1 MVASQILSAVTFWQ
15 EMPLSQ
21 QVLFCAA
28 VSFIGITLIAFI
40 VFGAVLG
47 RLSGRRFVKSCR
59 TISDFS
65 NQSGEINDGNLEQ
78 FEAACF
84 DEKTDETFMEGW
96 ESFKTAR
103 FGYPSEYIDS
113 VKIKSR
119 FDSSKFKIALFVT
132 SGALFLIA
140 TVFAI
145 YFFVGL
151 GLQSGYDLIP
161 VIVFLVLP
169 VILLLSYAF
178 VKPEKKPRETFDI
191 MLEDLDTAVRL
202 QRYVERKI
210 DNRRLYEIEDRIRD
224 VIIAEKTKPIPSKK
238 DQIDKKLR
246 EEEAL
251 SEYEEDLDDIREE
264 LLEDL
269 PDDQP
274 SAGRIE
280 VTEEETNEEEVSS
293 DENEAVEEEA
303 TATETDTNAEP
314 AKKPVPFEPFV
325 AVLNEAIDHGYPK
338 STLRKIANILVL
350 AFGKFT
356 EPAQR
361 EILKNSIRRFI
372 VSYKAAVLAERES
385 ENSAIAGTEV
395 TGTVEADAY
404 GEWQA
409 PYAG

>member
-1 MVASQILSAVTFWQ
+1 MVFMVASQILSAVTFWQ

-178 VKPEKKPRETFDI
+178 VKPEKKPRETFDL

-274 SAGRIE
+274 SAERIE
-280 VTEEETNEEEVSS
+280 VTNEEVSS
-293 DENEAVEEEA
+293 DENESVEEEA

-338 STLRKIANILVL
+338 TTLRKIANILVL

-385 ENSAIAGTEV
+385 ENSAVHGTEV
-395 TGTVEADAY
+395 ADTAAADAY

-409 PYAG
+409 PYAE

>member
-1 MVASQILSAVTFWQ
+1 
-15 EMPLSQ
+15 MPLSQ

-178 VKPEKKPRETFDI
+178 VKPEKKPRETFDL

-264 LLEDL
+264 LLEEL

-274 SAGRIE
+274 SAERIE
-280 VTEEETNEEEVSS
+280 VTNEEVSS
-293 DENEAVEEEA
+293 DENESVEEEA

-385 ENSAIAGTEV
+385 ENSEVHGTEV
-395 TGTVEADAY
+395 SDTAAADAY

-409 PYAG
+409 PYAE

>member
-1 MVASQILSAVTFWQ
+1 MVFMVASQILSAVTFWQ

-65 NQSGEINDGNLEQ
+65 NQSGVINDGNLEQ

-178 VKPEKKPRETFDI
+178 VKPEKKPRETFDL

-274 SAGRIE
+274 SAERIE
-280 VTEEETNEEEVSS
+280 VTNEEVSS
-293 DENEAVEEEA
+293 DENESVEEEA

-385 ENSAIAGTEV
+385 ENSAVHGTEV
-395 TGTVEADAY
+395 ADTAVADAY

-409 PYAG
+409 PYAE

>member
-1 MVASQILSAVTFWQ
+1 MVFMVASQILSAVTFWQ

-119 FDSSKFKIALFVT
+119 FDSSKFRIALFVT

-178 VKPEKKPRETFDI
+178 VKPEKKPRETFDL

-274 SAGRIE
+274 SAERIE
-280 VTEEETNEEEVSS
+280 VTNEEVSS
-293 DENEAVEEEA
+293 DENESVEEEA

-385 ENSAIAGTEV
+385 ENSEVHGTEV
-395 TGTVEADAY
+395 SDTAAADAY

-409 PYAG
+409 PYAE

>member
-1 MVASQILSAVTFWQ
+1 MVFMVASQILSAVTFWQ

-178 VKPEKKPRETFDI
+178 VKPEKKPRETFDL

-274 SAGRIE
+274 SAERIE
-280 VTEEETNEEEVSS
+280 VTNEEVSS
-293 DENEAVEEEA
+293 DENESVEEEA

-385 ENSAIAGTEV
+385 ENSAVHGTEV
-395 TGTVEADAY
+395 SDTAAADAY

-409 PYAG
+409 PYAE

>member
-1 MVASQILSAVTFWQ
+1 
-15 EMPLSQ
+15 MPLSQ

-178 VKPEKKPRETFDI
+178 VKPEKKPRETFDL

-251 SEYEEDLDDIREE
+251 SEYEEDIDDIREE

-274 SAGRIE
+274 SAERIE
-280 VTEEETNEEEVSS
+280 VTNEEVSS
-293 DENEAVEEEA
+293 DENESVEEEA

-385 ENSAIAGTEV
+385 ENSAVHGTEV
-395 TGTVEADAY
+395 SDTAAADAY

-409 PYAG
+409 PYAE

>member
-1 MVASQILSAVTFWQ
+1 
-15 EMPLSQ
+15 MPLSQ

-65 NQSGEINDGNLEQ
+65 NQSGVINDGNLEQ

-145 YFFVGL
+145 CFFVGL

-178 VKPEKKPRETFDI
+178 VKPEKKPRETFDL

-274 SAGRIE
+274 SAERIE
-280 VTEEETNEEEVSS
+280 VTNEEVSS
-293 DENEAVEEEA
+293 DENESVEEEA

-385 ENSAIAGTEV
+385 ENSAVHGTEV
-395 TGTVEADAY
+395 ADTAVADAY

-409 PYAG
+409 PYAE

>member
-1 MVASQILSAVTFWQ
+1 MVFMVASQILSAVTFWQ

-178 VKPEKKPRETFDI
+178 VKPEKKPRETFDL

-238 DQIDKKLR
+238 DQI
-246 EEEAL
+246 
-251 SEYEEDLDDIREE
+251 
-264 LLEDL
+264 
-269 PDDQP
+269 
-274 SAGRIE
+274 
-280 VTEEETNEEEVSS
+280 
-293 DENEAVEEEA
+293 
-303 TATETDTNAEP
+303 
-314 AKKPVPFEPFV
+314 
-325 AVLNEAIDHGYPK
+325 
-338 STLRKIANILVL
+338 
-350 AFGKFT
+350 
-356 EPAQR
+356 
-361 EILKNSIRRFI
+361 
-372 VSYKAAVLAERES
+372 
-385 ENSAIAGTEV
+385 
-395 TGTVEADAY
+395 
-404 GEWQA
+404 
-409 PYAG
+409 

>member
-1 MVASQILSAVTFWQ
+1 MVFMVASQILSAVTFWQ

-178 VKPEKKPRETFDI
+178 VKPEKKPRETFDL

-202 QRYVERKI
+202 QHYVERKI

-251 SEYEEDLDDIREE
+251 SEYEEDIDDIREE

-274 SAGRIE
+274 SDERIE
-280 VTEEETNEEEVSS
+280 VTNEEVSS
-293 DENEAVEEEA
+293 DENESVEEEA

-372 VSYKAAVLAERES
+372 VSYKAAVLAEREN
-385 ENSAIAGTEV
+385 ENSALHGTEV
-395 TGTVEADAY
+395 ADTAAADAY

-409 PYAG
+409 PYAE

>member
-15 EMPLSQ
+15 EMTLSQ

-65 NQSGEINDGNLEQ
+65 NQSGVINDGNLEQ

-119 FDSSKFKIALFVT
+119 FDSSKFRIALFVT

-178 VKPEKKPRETFDI
+178 VKPEKKPRETFDL

-274 SAGRIE
+274 SAERIE
-280 VTEEETNEEEVSS
+280 VTNEEVSS
-293 DENEAVEEEA
+293 DENESVEEEA

-338 STLRKIANILVL
+338 TTLRKIANILVL

-385 ENSAIAGTEV
+385 ENSAVHGTEV
-395 TGTVEADAY
+395 ADTVAADAY

-409 PYAG
+409 PYAE

>member
-1 MVASQILSAVTFWQ
+1 MVFMVASQILSAVTFWQ

-178 VKPEKKPRETFDI
+178 VKPEKKPRETFDL

-274 SAGRIE
+274 SAERIE
-280 VTEEETNEEEVSS
+280 VTNEEVSS
-293 DENEAVEEEA
+293 DENESVEEEA

-372 VSYKAAVLAERES
+372 VSYKAAVLAEREN
-385 ENSAIAGTEV
+385 ENSALHGTEV
-395 TGTVEADAY
+395 ADTAAADAY

-409 PYAG
+409 PYAE

>member
-1 MVASQILSAVTFWQ
+1 MVFMVASQILSAVTFWQ

-178 VKPEKKPRETFDI
+178 VKPEKKPRETFDL

-274 SAGRIE
+274 SAERIE
-280 VTEEETNEEEVSS
+280 VTNEEVSS
-293 DENEAVEEEA
+293 DENESVEEEA

-385 ENSAIAGTEV
+385 ENSEVHVTEV
-395 TGTVEADAY
+395 SDTAAADAY

-409 PYAG
+409 PYAE

>member
-1 MVASQILSAVTFWQ
+1 MVFMVASQILSAVTFWQ

-119 FDSSKFKIALFVT
+119 FDSSKFRIALFVT

-178 VKPEKKPRETFDI
+178 VKPEKKPRETFDL

-224 VIIAEKTKPIPSKK
+224 IIIAEKTKPIPSKK

-274 SAGRIE
+274 SAERIE
-280 VTEEETNEEEVSS
+280 VTNEEVSS

-385 ENSAIAGTEV
+385 ENSEVHGTEV
-395 TGTVEADAY
+395 SDTAAADAY

-409 PYAG
+409 PYAE

>member
-1 MVASQILSAVTFWQ
+1 MVFMVASQILSAVTFWQ

-65 NQSGEINDGNLEQ
+65 NQSGVINDGNLEQ

-178 VKPEKKPRETFDI
+178 VKPEKKPRETFDL

-274 SAGRIE
+274 SAERIE
-280 VTEEETNEEEVSS
+280 VTNEEVSS
-293 DENEAVEEEA
+293 DENESVEEEA

-314 AKKPVPFEPFV
+314 AKKTVPFEPFV

-338 STLRKIANILVL
+338 TTLRKIANILVL

-385 ENSAIAGTEV
+385 ENSAVHGTEV
-395 TGTVEADAY
+395 ADTAAADAY

-409 PYAG
+409 PYAE

>member
-1 MVASQILSAVTFWQ
+1 
-15 EMPLSQ
+15 MPLSQ

-178 VKPEKKPRETFDI
+178 VKPEKKPRETFDL

-264 LLEDL
+264 LLEEL

-274 SAGRIE
+274 SAERIE
-280 VTEEETNEEEVSS
+280 VTNEEVSS
-293 DENEAVEEEA
+293 DENESVEEEA

-385 ENSAIAGTEV
+385 ENSEVHGTEV
-395 TGTVEADAY
+395 ADTAVADAY

-409 PYAG
+409 PYAE

>member
-1 MVASQILSAVTFWQ
+1 
-15 EMPLSQ
+15 MPLSQ

-178 VKPEKKPRETFDI
+178 VKPEKKPRETFDL

-274 SAGRIE
+274 SAERIE
-280 VTEEETNEEEVSS
+280 VTNEEVSS
-293 DENEAVEEEA
+293 DENESVEEEA

-314 AKKPVPFEPFV
+314 AKKTVPFEPFV

-372 VSYKAAVLAERES
+372 VSYKAAVLAEREN
-385 ENSAIAGTEV
+385 ENSAVHGTEV
-395 TGTVEADAY
+395 SDTAAADAY

-409 PYAG
+409 PYAE

>member
-1 MVASQILSAVTFWQ
+1 
-15 EMPLSQ
+15 MPLSQ

-28 VSFIGITLIAFI
+28 VSFIGITLITFI

-178 VKPEKKPRETFDI
+178 VKPEKKPRETFDL

-274 SAGRIE
+274 SAERIE
-280 VTEEETNEEEVSS
+280 VTNEEVSS
-293 DENEAVEEEA
+293 DENESVEEEA

-314 AKKPVPFEPFV
+314 AKKTVPFEPFV

-338 STLRKIANILVL
+338 STMRKIANILVL

-372 VSYKAAVLAERES
+372 VSYKAAVLAEREN
-385 ENSAIAGTEV
+385 ENSAVHGTEV
-395 TGTVEADAY
+395 SDTAAADAY

-409 PYAG
+409 PYAE

>member
-1 MVASQILSAVTFWQ
+1 MVFMVASQILSAVTFWQ

-178 VKPEKKPRETFDI
+178 VKPEKKPRETFDL

-274 SAGRIE
+274 SAERIE
-280 VTEEETNEEEVSS
+280 VTNEEVSS
-293 DENEAVEEEA
+293 DENESVEEEA

-372 VSYKAAVLAERES
+372 VSYKAAVLAETES
-385 ENSAIAGTEV
+385 ENSAVHGTEV
-395 TGTVEADAY
+395 ADTVAADAY

-409 PYAG
+409 PYAE

>member
-1 MVASQILSAVTFWQ
+1 MVFMVASQILSAVTFWQ

-178 VKPEKKPRETFDI
+178 VKPEKKPRETFDL

-274 SAGRIE
+274 SAERIE
-280 VTEEETNEEEVSS
+280 VTNEEVSS
-293 DENEAVEEEA
+293 DENESVEEEA
-303 TATETDTNAEP
+303 TATETDTIAEP

-385 ENSAIAGTEV
+385 ENSAVHGTEV
-395 TGTVEADAY
+395 ADTAAADAY

-409 PYAG
+409 PYAE

>member
-1 MVASQILSAVTFWQ
+1 
-15 EMPLSQ
+15 MPLSQ

-178 VKPEKKPRETFDI
+178 VKPEKKPRETFDL

-274 SAGRIE
+274 SAERIE
-280 VTEEETNEEEVSS
+280 VTNEEVSS
-293 DENEAVEEEA
+293 DENESVEEEA

-385 ENSAIAGTEV
+385 ENSEVHGTEV
-395 TGTVEADAY
+395 ADTAVADAY

-409 PYAG
+409 PYAE

>member
-1 MVASQILSAVTFWQ
+1 MVFMVASQILSAVTFWQ

-178 VKPEKKPRETFDI
+178 VKPEKKPRETFDL

-274 SAGRIE
+274 SAERIE
-280 VTEEETNEEEVSS
+280 VTNEEVSS
-293 DENEAVEEEA
+293 DENESVEEEA

-385 ENSAIAGTEV
+385 ENSEVHGTEV
-395 TGTVEADAY
+395 SDTAAADAY

-409 PYAG
+409 PYAE

>member
-1 MVASQILSAVTFWQ
+1 MVFMVASQILSAVTFWQ

-28 VSFIGITLIAFI
+28 VSFIEITLIAFI

-178 VKPEKKPRETFDI
+178 VKPEKKPRETFDL

-274 SAGRIE
+274 SAERIE
-280 VTEEETNEEEVSS
+280 VTNEEVSS
-293 DENEAVEEEA
+293 DENESVEEEA

-372 VSYKAAVLAERES
+372 VSYKAAVLAEREN
-385 ENSAIAGTEV
+385 ENSAVHGTEV
-395 TGTVEADAY
+395 ADTAAADAY

-409 PYAG
+409 PYAE

>member
-1 MVASQILSAVTFWQ
+1 MVFMVASQILSAVTFWQ

-178 VKPEKKPRETFDI
+178 VKPEKKPRETFDL

-274 SAGRIE
+274 SAERIE
-280 VTEEETNEEEVSS
+280 VTNEEVSS
-293 DENEAVEEEA
+293 DENESVEEEA

-385 ENSAIAGTEV
+385 ENSAVHGTEV
-395 TGTVEADAY
+395 ADTAAADAY

-409 PYAG
+409 PYAE

>member
-178 VKPEKKPRETFDI
+178 VKPEKKPRETFDL

-274 SAGRIE
+274 SAERIE
-280 VTEEETNEEEVSS
+280 VTNEEVSS
-293 DENEAVEEEA
+293 DENESVEEEA

-385 ENSAIAGTEV
+385 ENSEVHGTEV
-395 TGTVEADAY
+395 SDTAAADAY

-409 PYAG
+409 PYAE

>member
-1 MVASQILSAVTFWQ
+1 
-15 EMPLSQ
+15 MPLSQ

-178 VKPEKKPRETFDI
+178 VKPEKKPRETFDL

-274 SAGRIE
+274 SAERIE
-280 VTEEETNEEEVSS
+280 VTNEEVSS
-293 DENEAVEEEA
+293 DENESVEEEA

-314 AKKPVPFEPFV
+314 AKKTVPFEPFV

-385 ENSAIAGTEV
+385 ENSAVHGTEV
-395 TGTVEADAY
+395 ADTAVADAY

-409 PYAG
+409 PYAE

>member
-1 MVASQILSAVTFWQ
+1 
-15 EMPLSQ
+15 
-21 QVLFCAA
+21 
-28 VSFIGITLIAFI
+28 
-40 VFGAVLG
+40 
-47 RLSGRRFVKSCR
+47 
-59 TISDFS
+59 
-65 NQSGEINDGNLEQ
+65 
-78 FEAACF
+78 
-84 DEKTDETFMEGW
+84 MEGW

-161 VIVFLVLP
+161 VIVILVLP

-178 VKPEKKPRETFDI
+178 VKPEKKPRETFDL

-274 SAGRIE
+274 SAERIE
-280 VTEEETNEEEVSS
+280 VTNEEVSS
-293 DENEAVEEEA
+293 DENESVEEEA

-338 STLRKIANILVL
+338 TTLRKIASILVL

-385 ENSAIAGTEV
+385 ENSAVHGTEV
-395 TGTVEADAY
+395 ADTVAADAY

-409 PYAG
+409 PYAE

>member
-1 MVASQILSAVTFWQ
+1 
-15 EMPLSQ
+15 MPLSQ

-65 NQSGEINDGNLEQ
+65 NQSGVINDGNLEQ

-178 VKPEKKPRETFDI
+178 VKPEKKPRETFDL

-274 SAGRIE
+274 SAERIE
-280 VTEEETNEEEVSS
+280 VTNEEVSS
-293 DENEAVEEEA
+293 DENESVEEEA

-314 AKKPVPFEPFV
+314 AKKTVPFEPFV

-372 VSYKAAVLAERES
+372 VSYKAAVLAEREN
-385 ENSAIAGTEV
+385 ENSAVHGTEV
-395 TGTVEADAY
+395 SDTAAADAY

-409 PYAG
+409 PYAE

>member
-1 MVASQILSAVTFWQ
+1 MVFMVASQILSAVTFWQ

-119 FDSSKFKIALFVT
+119 FDSSKFRIALFVT

-178 VKPEKKPRETFDI
+178 VKPEKKPRETFDL

-274 SAGRIE
+274 SAERIE
-280 VTEEETNEEEVSS
+280 VTNEEVSS
-293 DENEAVEEEA
+293 DENESVEEEA

-385 ENSAIAGTEV
+385 ENSAVHGTEV
-395 TGTVEADAY
+395 SDTAAADAY

-409 PYAG
+409 PYAE

>member
-1 MVASQILSAVTFWQ
+1 
-15 EMPLSQ
+15 MPLSQ

-65 NQSGEINDGNLEQ
+65 NQSGVINDGNLEQ

-132 SGALFLIA
+132 SGELFLIA

-178 VKPEKKPRETFDI
+178 VKPEKKPRETFDL

-274 SAGRIE
+274 SAERIE
-280 VTEEETNEEEVSS
+280 VTNEEVSS
-293 DENEAVEEEA
+293 DENESVEEEA

-385 ENSAIAGTEV
+385 ENSEVHGTEV
-395 TGTVEADAY
+395 SDTAAADAY

-409 PYAG
+409 PYAE

>member
-1 MVASQILSAVTFWQ
+1 
-15 EMPLSQ
+15 MPLSQ

-178 VKPEKKPRETFDI
+178 VKPEKKPRETFDL

-251 SEYEEDLDDIREE
+251 SEYEEDIDDIREE

-274 SAGRIE
+274 SAERIE
-280 VTEEETNEEEVSS
+280 VTNEEVSS
-293 DENEAVEEEA
+293 DENESVEEEA

-385 ENSAIAGTEV
+385 ENSAVHGTEV
-395 TGTVEADAY
+395 ADTAVADAY

-409 PYAG
+409 PYAE

>member
-1 MVASQILSAVTFWQ
+1 
-15 EMPLSQ
+15 MPLSQ

-65 NQSGEINDGNLEQ
+65 NQSGVINDGNLEQ

-178 VKPEKKPRETFDI
+178 VKPEKKPRETFDL

-274 SAGRIE
+274 SAERIE
-280 VTEEETNEEEVSS
+280 VTNEEVSS
-293 DENEAVEEEA
+293 DENESVEEEA

-372 VSYKAAVLAERES
+372 VSYKAAVLAEREN
-385 ENSAIAGTEV
+385 ENSAVHGTEV
-395 TGTVEADAY
+395 ADTAVADAY

-409 PYAG
+409 PYAE

>member
-1 MVASQILSAVTFWQ
+1 
-15 EMPLSQ
+15 MPLLQ

-178 VKPEKKPRETFDI
+178 VKPEKKPRETFDL

-274 SAGRIE
+274 SAERIE
-280 VTEEETNEEEVSS
+280 VTNEEVSS
-293 DENEAVEEEA
+293 DENESVEEEA

-338 STLRKIANILVL
+338 TTLRKIANILVL

-385 ENSAIAGTEV
+385 ENSAVHGTEV
-395 TGTVEADAY
+395 ADTVAADAY

-409 PYAG
+409 PYAE

>member
-1 MVASQILSAVTFWQ
+1 MVFMVASQILSAVTFWQ

-178 VKPEKKPRETFDI
+178 VKPEKKPRETFDL

-251 SEYEEDLDDIREE
+251 SEYEEDIDDIREE

-274 SAGRIE
+274 SAERIE
-280 VTEEETNEEEVSS
+280 VTNEEVSS
-293 DENEAVEEEA
+293 DENESVEEEA

-385 ENSAIAGTEV
+385 ENSEVHGTEV
-395 TGTVEADAY
+395 ADTAVADAY

-409 PYAG
+409 PYAE

>member
-1 MVASQILSAVTFWQ
+1 MVFMVASQILSAVTFWQ

-178 VKPEKKPRETFDI
+178 VKPEKKPRETFDL
-191 MLEDLDTAVRL
+191 MLEDLDTAVCL

-274 SAGRIE
+274 SAERIE
-280 VTEEETNEEEVSS
+280 VTNEEVSS
-293 DENEAVEEEA
+293 DENESVEEEA

-314 AKKPVPFEPFV
+314 AKKTVPFEPFV

-372 VSYKAAVLAERES
+372 VSYKAAVLAEREN
-385 ENSAIAGTEV
+385 ENSAVHGTEV
-395 TGTVEADAY
+395 ADTVAADAY

-409 PYAG
+409 PYAE

>member
-1 MVASQILSAVTFWQ
+1 
-15 EMPLSQ
+15 MPLSQ

-151 GLQSGYDLIP
+151 GLQSSYDLIP

-178 VKPEKKPRETFDI
+178 VKPEKKPRETFDL

-264 LLEDL
+264 LLEEL

-274 SAGRIE
+274 SAERIE
-280 VTEEETNEEEVSS
+280 VTNEEVSS
-293 DENEAVEEEA
+293 DENESVEEEA

-385 ENSAIAGTEV
+385 ENSEVHGTEV
-395 TGTVEADAY
+395 ADTAVADAY

-409 PYAG
+409 PYAE

>member
-1 MVASQILSAVTFWQ
+1 
-15 EMPLSQ
+15 MPLSQ

-65 NQSGEINDGNLEQ
+65 NQSGVINDGNLEQ

-178 VKPEKKPRETFDI
+178 VKPEKKPRETFDL

-274 SAGRIE
+274 SAERIE
-280 VTEEETNEEEVSS
+280 VTNEEVSS
-293 DENEAVEEEA
+293 DENESVEEEA

-385 ENSAIAGTEV
+385 ENSAVHGTEV
-395 TGTVEADAY
+395 SDTAAADAY

-409 PYAG
+409 PYTE

>member
-1 MVASQILSAVTFWQ
+1 
-15 EMPLSQ
+15 MPLSQ

-178 VKPEKKPRETFDI
+178 VKPEKKPRETFDL

-274 SAGRIE
+274 SAERIE
-280 VTEEETNEEEVSS
+280 VTNEEVSS
-293 DENEAVEEEA
+293 DENESVEEEA

-372 VSYKAAVLAERES
+372 VSYKAAVLAEREN
-385 ENSAIAGTEV
+385 ENSEVHGTEV
-395 TGTVEADAY
+395 SDTAAADAY

-409 PYAG
+409 PYAE

>member
-1 MVASQILSAVTFWQ
+1 MVFMVASQILSAVTFWQ

-65 NQSGEINDGNLEQ
+65 NQSGVINDGNLEQ

-178 VKPEKKPRETFDI
+178 VKPEKKPRETFDL

-274 SAGRIE
+274 SAERIE
-280 VTEEETNEEEVSS
+280 VTNEEVSS
-293 DENEAVEEEA
+293 DENESVEEEA

-385 ENSAIAGTEV
+385 ENSAVHGTEV
-395 TGTVEADAY
+395 SDTAAADAY

-409 PYAG
+409 PYAE

>member
-65 NQSGEINDGNLEQ
+65 NQSGVINDGNLEQ

-178 VKPEKKPRETFDI
+178 VKPEKKPRETFDL

-274 SAGRIE
+274 SAERIE
-280 VTEEETNEEEVSS
+280 VTNEEVSS
-293 DENEAVEEEA
+293 DENESVEEEA

-338 STLRKIANILVL
+338 TTLRKIANILVL

-385 ENSAIAGTEV
+385 ENSEVHGTEV
-395 TGTVEADAY
+395 ADTAVADAY

-409 PYAG
+409 PYAE